1 MHAAACGGLAPARCR
16 NRSIKRHAYAFE
28 LRPLWP
34 RNERRAS
41 SRAGRAHDGTK
52 PMQHACRPAKG
63 TPAAEAEAAPAGSL
77 WTDVSGH
84 HRRAPPFPRLIL
96 SSAFL
101 PVRASLAHTDT
112 SHGSAAGCSSP
123 AALLPLAQA
132 IDVRAMNGHSGKQTW
147 IRREKGTGGP
157 PACTPARPARAAHG
171 MESAREDDDEASF
184 SIRSSSLLPYT
195 RYTFAMT
202 MISLR
207 SASFASCQGCRRL

>member
-52 PMQHACRPAKG
+52 ADATCMQACQRNAG
-63 TPAAEAEAAPAGSL
+63 SREAEAAAAQRRPAAFGRMSPAIIAEPL
-77 WTDVSGH
+77 LFF
-84 HRRAPPFPRLIL
+84 FPSDP

-101 PVRASLAHTDT
+101 PCVPPSLAHTDT

-123 AALLPLAQA
+123 AL
-132 IDVRAMNGHSGKQTW
+132 
-147 IRREKGTGGP
+147 
-157 PACTPARPARAAHG
+157 
-171 MESAREDDDEASF
+171 SAVEEPRG
-184 SIRSSSLLPYT
+184 L
-195 RYTFAMT
+195 
-202 MISLR
+202 
-207 SASFASCQGCRRL
+207 SADQDLSAVE

>member
-52 PMQHACRPAKG
+52 ADATCMQACQRHAGSRSSGTAAAQRRPAAFG
-63 TPAAEAEAAPAGSL
+63 RMSPAIIAEPSF
-77 WTDVSGH
+77 
-84 HRRAPPFPRLIL
+84 FPSDP

-147 IRREKGTGGP
+147 IRREKGTGGEDHP
-157 PACTPARPARAAHG
+157 PGRAGHG
-171 MESAREDDDEASF
+171 MDGKREDGRLAS
-184 SIRSSSLLPYT
+184 
-195 RYTFAMT
+195 
-202 MISLR
+202 
-207 SASFASCQGCRRL
+207 